1 MSHPLS
7 ETSPSCLLRAYAPAL
22 DSLPFC
28 TSRLRRECFSPERTT
43 TLSKRLSLHGSRTLP
58 GIHFDNPEISA
69 RQAKRGKCLCSL
81 TLTGQCRLPSRR
93 AHDVKSR
100 FGAYLR
106 PYVVR
111 HSCWAF
117 RTKLTVI
124 PEERDRS
131 FRRNVTDDRHGRSRC
146 EVGGHA
152 AATVT
157 FLGTVVATSGLF
169 GAPSRFGLFRTLV
182 QRPAI
187 LRFIQRLPACTVAH
201 LEPTVMGGRRTNL
214 KTTCRPTQL
223 GERRLYLKSR
233 HCGQG
238 SSSRGSGLIALKK
251 ALPDGFD
258 DGLNLRGRFLMRAS
272 HDLFGGVDFP
282 MRPI

>member
-1 MSHPLS
+1 MSYPLS
-7 ETSPSCLLRAYAPAL
+7 ETSPTCLLRDYAPAL

-43 TLSKRLSLHGSRTLP
+43 PLSNRLSLNGSRTLP
-58 GIHFDNPEISA
+58 GIHFENPEISA

-81 TLTGQCRLPSRR
+81 TLIGQCRLLSRR
-93 AHDVKSR
+93 SHDLKSR

-117 RTKLTVI
+117 RTKLTVT

-182 QRPAI
+182 QRPAF
-187 LRFIQRLPACTVAH
+187 LRFIQRLPACAVPH
-201 LEPTVMGGRRTNL
+201 LESTEMGKRRTNL

-223 GERRLYLKSR
+223 GEWRLYLKGR
-233 HCGQG
+233 RCGQG
-238 SSSRGSGLIALKK
+238 SSSGGSGLIALRI
-251 ALPDGFD
+251 ALPDGID
-258 DGLNLRGRFLMRAS
+258 EGINLRGRFFMRVS